1 MSIRFSAAA
10 VALAA
15 LGGCASQTHVHKAMH
30 TPAFSPDT
38 PPVSADMI
46 GMDGSVIGS
55 VSIVEGPN
63 GVLGEV
69 MLQPGS
75 MEPGFHGM
83 HIHQVGD
90 CSDVGVFTNSGGH
103 LGLIPGGHG
112 LMNSVGPET
121 GDLPNLHV
129 AQDGSAAMEFFS
141 NYFSISDLRDDDD
154 AAMIIHQNRDDHVS
168 QPIGGSGPRIAC
180 AVLK

>member
-1 MSIRFSAAA
+1 MTLRLTAAA
-10 VALAA
+10 FAMATLA
-15 LGGCASQTHVHKAMH
+15 GCATQTHMAV
-30 TPAFSPDT
+30 PGPSFSPDT
-38 PPVSADMI
+38 PPVSAEMI
-46 GMDGSVIGS
+46 GSDGRVIGT

-69 MLQPGS
+69 TLQPGS
-75 MEPGFHGM
+75 MTPGFHGM

-103 LGLIPGGHG
+103 LGLTPGGHG

-129 AQDGSAAMEFFS
+129 AKDGSAAMEFFS
-141 NYFSISDLRDDDD
+141 NYFSISDLRDEDN
-154 AAMIIHQNRDDHVS
+154 AAMIIHQNRDDHIS

-180 AVLK
+180 AVLD